1 MLSLCEDAALR
12 RTLGVSAY
20 QTMIGEW
27 NPTEAADRLYR
38 FCEGLL
44 NGKARPEKEGPLSRA
59 PLIAPRDGYAYARR
73 ETVSE

>member
-1 MLSLCEDAALR
+1 
-12 RTLGVSAY
+12 
-20 QTMIGEW
+20 MIGEW